1 MNKMK
6 SPVDM
11 LKWIKDIAVSKK
23 VWEGLSPDEKKGK
36 YAIGEFL
43 SKDRPDYSELYE
55 KIIKKAQKMG
65 GNK

>member
-1 MNKMK
+1 MK

-11 LKWIKDIAVSKK
+11 LKWIKDITVSKK
-23 VWEGLSPDEKKGK
+23 IWEGLSLDEKKEK

-43 SKDRPDYSELYE
+43 NKDKPDYTELYE
-55 KIIKKAQKMG
+55 EIIKKAQEMG

>member
-11 LKWIKDIAVSKK
+11 LKWIKDISVSKK
-23 VWEGLSPDEKKGK
+23 VWEGFSLDEKKGK

-43 SKDRPDYSELYE
+43 NIDRPDYIERYKE
-55 KIIKKAQKMG
+55 IIKKSS
-65 GNK
+65 GNGRQ